1 MLRLLFVQQV
11 GAELPGALVGLF
23 LLPAGDLGEVARK
36 QDVGDP
42 PAAEFGGAGVDR
54 RRQQVVLKAV
64 REGRGFVADGARN
77 DAHDRVGDD
86 AGRQLAA
93 RQHVVA
99 DRDFARDEV
108 FADAVV
114 DALVVAAEDD
124 DVVERREPVGFV
136 LVVADAVGRGVDD
149 LVVVPLG
156 LEFLDQFEDR
166 FALEDHARFAAEG
179 VVVGGLAAVVGV
191 VVEVMDD
198 DLDQPL
204 LLRAVQDG
212 FVERGGQQFGDDC
225 QDVDAHVS
233 ELKN

>member
-1 MLRLLFVQQV
+1 MFSS
-11 GAELPGALVGLF
+11 
-23 LLPAGDLGEVARK
+23 
-36 QDVGDP
+36 
-42 PAAEFGGAGVDR
+42 
-54 RRQQVVLKAV
+54 
-64 REGRGFVADGARN
+64 
-77 DAHDRVGDD
+77 
-86 AGRQLAA
+86 
-93 RQHVVA
+93 
-99 DRDFARDEV
+99 
-108 FADAVV
+108 
-114 DALVVAAEDD
+114 
-124 DVVERREPVGFV
+124 VERRLV

-156 LEFLDQFEDR
+156 LEFLDQLENR
-166 FALEDHARFAAEG
+166 FALQNHARLAAEG

-198 DLDQPL
+198 DLDQTL